1 MACFC
6 VAHRRCLQIANFL
19 ELRKGEVRRIPIP
32 RNTVN
37 EGIRK
42 GRGCLRSGPSWLEP
56 RGLFGVEVA
65 RLTLFEL
72 YLLGRQKALVVC
84 DVLTWSLFI
93 ELRQELVEGL
103 ALCSLVIV
111 LQKPSVR
118 VSLEDDQVL
127 ILRT

>member
-1 MACFC
+1 MQGA
-6 VAHRRCLQIANFL
+6 AYLL
-19 ELRKGEVRRIPIP
+19 LRIPLP
-32 RNTVN
+32 RTRVN
-37 EGIRK
+37 KGKRE

-56 RGLFGVEVA
+56 RGLIGVEVA
-65 RLTLFEL
+65 RITLFEH
-72 YLLGRQKALVVC
+72 YLLGRQNALVVC
-84 DVLTWSLFI
+84 DVLTWSLLI

>member
-1 MACFC
+1 M
-6 VAHRRCLQIANFL
+6 
-19 ELRKGEVRRIPIP
+19 K
-32 RNTVN
+32 
-37 EGIRK
+37 K

-56 RGLFGVEVA
+56 RGLIRVEVA
-65 RLTLFEL
+65 RLTLFEH
-72 YLLGRQKALVVC
+72 YLLVRQNALVVY

-118 VSLEDDQVL
+118 VLVEDDQVL